1 MFSHLH
7 LSPGIW
13 PGGELWFVSAGKCRF
28 LNNWLPWSLSM
39 FLLVSS
45 TLLLLLLLSVTSR
58 AWSLGLSLFLI
69 FLEPRLSRSF
79 LSSSQRPTPESEQ
92 INSSHISTETLVK
105 RLRVSFFRWFICWG
119 KFHMSLFCIQ
129 FKNFTDQLWTQK
141 YSLTCCLK
149 HVISCN
155 FHVTLQ
161 LQPLLCTFWLKLSAA
176 KIYGWP
182 LKMTKSWLWQW
193 PACVHLQGR

>member
-28 LNNWLPWSLSM
+28 QNNWLPWSLSM

-45 TLLLLLLLSVTSR
+45 PLLLLSVTSR

-105 RLRVSFFRWFICWG
+105 RLRVSFFRWFISRG

-129 FKNFTDQLWTQK
+129 FRISLTNFEH
-141 YSLTCCLK
+141 SLTCYKLQFPCHTSITTTFVHFLAK
-149 HVISCN
+149 TVSCQN
-155 FHVTLQ
+155 IWLALENDQILTVTMARVC
-161 LQPLLCTFWLKLSAA
+161 PLA
-176 KIYGWP
+176 GP
-182 LKMTKSWLWQW
+182 LITQ
-193 PACVHLQGR
+193 